1 MVHVDERRVHC
12 AQRMGVSIIRNHT
25 STDCNK
31 QETQSEQIQTPATAH
46 IGHLSVTGL
55 PEFSARQERS
65 YDPTT
70 SSIFTRI

>member
-46 IGHLSVTGL
+46 IGHW
-55 PEFSARQERS
+55 
-65 YDPTT
+65 T
-70 SSIFTRI
+70 S